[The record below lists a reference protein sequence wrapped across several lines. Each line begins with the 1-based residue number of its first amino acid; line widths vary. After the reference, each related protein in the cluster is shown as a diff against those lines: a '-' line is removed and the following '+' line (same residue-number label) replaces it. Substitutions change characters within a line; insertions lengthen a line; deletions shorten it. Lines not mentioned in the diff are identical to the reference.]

1 MPSEQATQM
10 KARIL
15 IVEDDPK
22 NVELL
27 KAQLDDEGYIIE
39 SAMDGEEAL
48 SQVSRQKP
56 DLILLD
62 IMLPRKSGFEVCKEI
77 KSAAETRSIPV
88 IMVTALTDMESRVKG
103 IAVGADDFLSRP
115 IDRAELISRIKSML
129 RIKRLHEE
137 LARESQT
144 ARKTSEQLELQQ
156 RVLKSMSTQLMQA
169 SHLKYEFIVNMSHA
183 LRTPLN
189 VIIGFSEMLQDE
201 LVGSLNERQSKYVGN
216 VLESARELQR
226 LISNI
231 VDVFKIETGKVPL
244 ETTEF
249 SLEEA
254 IESAV
259 SAFENTRRDKKIR
272 VSVSVEPAVA
282 RIHADPQKL
291 ATILENLLSN
301 AFKFTPPG
309 GSVEVT
315 AEQDNDWVRICVADT
330 GIGLSEDDCQK
341 IFSEFYRVADPAAS
355 AHTGSGLGLA
365 LTRKLVHMN
374 GGEIWAESEKGAG
387 AKMTFTFPA
396 RQMKR

>member
-1 MPSEQATQM
+1 M

-77 KSAAETRSIPV
+77 KSAAETSSIPV

-169 SHLKYEFIVNMSHA
+169 SHLKYEFIGNMSHA

-249 SLEEA
+249 SLEEV

-272 VSVSVEPAVA
+272 ASVQVEPAVA

-330 GIGLSEDDCQK
+330 GIGLSEEDCQK